1 MLVYIQTDVVLFLFF
16 FSSYFEKS
24 IHINSLLLP
33 FVSFRDY

>member
-1 MLVYIQTDVVLFLFF
+1 MLVYIQTDVVLFFF